1 MDRNDDDDLFDRN
14 DGNLDYLTNCDPE
27 EVEEAVLDPKRIGT
41 PAYNVGTERRWALL
55 GATEAGAILFVIY
68 TLREKRIRV
77 VTVREATPE
86 EQRRYRQ
93 RGK

>member
-1 MDRNDDDDLFDRN
+1 MDRNDDDDLFDWN
-14 DGNLDYLTNCDPE
+14 DGNLDHLTNCDPE
-27 EVEEAVLDPKRIGT
+27 EVEAAVLDPKRIGM